1 MKTLF
6 LVLSILVSSN
16 AFAKESKKASKKS
29 AKPPVTI
36 IDMSATPEPEPALP
50 EIVKKGSL

>member
-6 LVLSILVSSN
+6 LVLSIVIASN
-16 AFAKESKKASKKS
+16 AAAKEPKKGAKKS

-36 IDMSATPEPEPALP
+36 IDMSGTPEPEPALP
-50 EIVKKGSL
+50 DIVKKGSL

>member
-6 LVLSILVSSN
+6 LVLSILISSN
-16 AFAKESKKASKKS
+16 AVAKESKKAPKKS

-36 IDMSATPEPEPALP
+36 IDMTGTPEPEPALP
-50 EIVKKGSL
+50 AIVKKGSL